1 MKHKSIEKSGIN
13 IIGRLVAAC
22 ALLAIILTLAFVVDV
37 SYGETNVPFGAV
49 ARVVVSHLPF
59 GAVVMTAMSHLP
71 FVGHSI
77 ARPVSDMDKIIIW
90 QIRVPRAILALLV
103 GALLAMAG
111 AALQGLLL
119 NPLADPYTVG
129 VSSGAALGAGVATLM
144 GLATCFGG
152 YGIPLVAFIFAM
164 GAMFVVYTVARS
176 AGRVSIHS
184 FLLAGI
190 VVGSF
195 LWAIL
200 SFVLALAAG
209 DPAEAQGKIVAWLL
223 GSFNSADPWGYVRLA
238 LPFTIIGLA
247 ALFAFARDLNIFAM
261 GEESARH
268 LGIETENL
276 KIIIISITSLI
287 TAAAVSVS
295 GIIGFVGLVVP
306 HICRKI
312 FGPDHR
318 ILIPTSA
325 IAGATLTVLA
335 DLASRAI
342 LPPSGLPVGIVT
354 AMLGAPFFLYLLRS
368 SKAG

>member
-1 MKHKSIEKSGIN
+1 MRRLIAGC
-13 IIGRLVAAC
+13 IILLV
-22 ALLAIILTLAFVVDV
+22 LLALVLALDI
-37 SYGETNVPFGAV
+37 SYGESKVPLAVV

-59 GAVVMTAMSHLP
+59 VGERVVPKALESSENI
-71 FVGHSI
+71 V
-77 ARPVSDMDKIIIW
+77 W
-90 QIRVPRAILALLV
+90 QIRAPRAILALMV
-103 GALLAMAG
+103 GAMLAMAG
-111 AALQGLLL
+111 VALQGLLL

-129 VSSGAALGAGVATLM
+129 VSSGAALGAGVATLV
-144 GLATCFGG
+144 GLSSVFGG
-152 YGIPLVAFIFAM
+152 FGVPVVAFIFAM
-164 GAMFVVYTVARS
+164 AAMFAVYALARS
-176 AGRVSIHS
+176 AGKVSIHS

-195 LWAIL
+195 LWALL

-209 DPAEAQGKIVAWLL
+209 DPAEAQGRIIAWLL
-223 GSFNSADPWGYVRLA
+223 GSFDAPDAWGYVRIA
-238 LPFTIIGLA
+238 APFAAFGLF
-247 ALFAFARDLNIFAM
+247 ALFAFARDLNVFSM
-261 GEESARH
+261 GEETARH

-276 KIIIISITSLI
+276 KIVIIAIASLI
-287 TAAAVSVS
+287 TSAAVAVS

-306 HICRKI
+306 HICRKL

-318 ILIPTSA
+318 ILIPTA
-325 IAGATLTVLA
+325 ALAGAILTVLA

>member
-1 MKHKSIEKSGIN
+1 MTSKPTH
-13 IIGRLVAAC
+13 IIRRLIVGC
-22 ALLAIILTLAFVVDV
+22 IVLLLILTLAVAFDV
-37 SYGETNVPFGAV
+37 SYGETNIPLG
-49 ARVVVSHLPF
+49 RVGKVIASHIPILRGMIPSQAAALD
-59 GAVVMTAMSHLP
+59 GT
-71 FVGHSI
+71 
-77 ARPVSDMDKIIIW
+77 IIW

-103 GALLAMAG
+103 GAMLSMAG

-129 VSSGAALGAGVATLM
+129 VSSGAALGAGVATLC
-144 GLATCFGG
+144 GLAGYAGG
-152 YGIPLVAFIFAM
+152 YGVPIVAFAFAL
-164 GAMFVVYTVARS
+164 GAMFVVYGVARS
-176 AGRVSIHS
+176 AGRVSMHS

-195 LWAIL
+195 LWALL

-209 DPAEAQGKIVAWLL
+209 DPAEAQGKIIQWLL
-223 GSFNSADPWGYVRLA
+223 GSFNAADPWGFVRIA
-238 LPFTIIGLA
+238 VPFAIFGLV
-247 ALFAFARDLNIFAM
+247 ALFSFARDLNLFAM
-261 GEESARH
+261 GEETARH

-276 KIIIISITSLI
+276 KIIILVVASLV

-295 GIIGFVGLVVP
+295 GIIGFVGLVIP

-318 ILIPTSA
+318 ILIPTA
-325 IAGATLTVLA
+325 ALAGASLTVFA

-354 AMLGAPFFLYLLRS
+354 AMLGAPFFLYLLRT
-368 SKAG
+368 SKT